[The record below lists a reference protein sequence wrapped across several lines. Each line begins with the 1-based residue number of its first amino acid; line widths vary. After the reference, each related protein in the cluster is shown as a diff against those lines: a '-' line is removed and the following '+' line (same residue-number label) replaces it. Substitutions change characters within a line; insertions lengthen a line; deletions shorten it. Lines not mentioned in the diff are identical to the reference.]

1 MWLSRQIAAKPNQQE
16 QAAMGQISVAGET
29 PAAVTTTEHRNLR
42 LVCPGGY
49 AWSPTD
55 GQRVLLLRG
64 SAQTV
69 LGQSE
74 PSPVELSQGEVCL
87 YAAGCNIILR
97 NNGEIHL
104 NGRIFCN
111 GVEIKNER

>member
-1 MWLSRQIAAKPNQQE
+1 MWLSRQIAARPGQSE
-16 QAAMGQISVAGET
+16 QAAMGKISVTGET

-64 SAQTV
+64 SEETV

-74 PSPVELSQGEVCL
+74 PSPVELSPGEVCL
-87 YAAGCNIILR
+87 YAAGCQIVLR
-97 NNGEIHL
+97 SNGEIHL

-111 GVEIKNER
+111 GVELENEK